1 MFPRRRLEAWLW
13 AQRLGP
19 CALVLWPPMSGTTA
33 SGAAAQ
39 PQPLVVTASLAA
51 LGAASSTLAALGA
64 TTQLPAGERPP
75 PAPGGGGGAL
85 HAKEVLGS
93 MDSFEAALRN
103 GTRARR
109 EREETRVS
117 DLRASIR
124 DVEARVGEEAERH
137 AEAARALQ
145 AWAETQVSSVRA
157 RLEEQL
163 AARHADTL
171 ARVAAL
177 NARVDAL
184 EAKFERDR
192 AATVELV
199 ERRNSELVSALE
211 AFRQAFEAE
220 RKARLEREAA
230 LLVRLGTAEH
240 EALAQWEAERA
251 EREQVYMAAKARLE
265 EAIEARERG
274 DSKFQQAM
282 VSELA
287 ALRAG
292 LGAEAEARAAEDDH
306 LAASLAA
313 YVQKLQAS
321 LALVNSEDAQY

>member
-1 MFPRRRLEAWLW
+1 MQGL
-13 AQRLGP
+13 
-19 CALVLWPPMSGTTA
+19 SGI
-33 SGAAAQ
+33 AAA
-39 PQPLVVTASLAA
+39 S
-51 LGAASSTLAALGA
+51 AASSAAHLSATASAGA
-64 TTQLPAGERPP
+64 PAAAAAAGLSTGERPP
-75 PAPGGGGGAL
+75 PAPGAGGGAVQ
-85 HAKEVLGS
+85 AKEVLGS

-109 EREETRVS
+109 EREESRVA

-137 AEAARALQ
+137 IEAARALQ
-145 AWAETQVSSVRA
+145 AWAETQVSSLRV

-163 AARHADTL
+163 AAKHADTL

-184 EAKFERDR
+184 EAKFESDR

-199 ERRNSELVSALE
+199 ERRNRELVAALE
-211 AFRQAFEAE
+211 AFHQVFEAE

-251 EREQVYMAAKARLE
+251 EREQVYMAAKRRLE
-265 EAIEARERG
+265 EAIDARERG

-287 ALRAG
+287 TLRAG
-292 LGAEAEARAAEDDH
+292 LGAEAEARAAEVDH
-306 LAASLAA
+306 LAAALAA